1 MSELGSIQTTEN
13 IQIAVEP
20 QYLSEESH
28 PADSFWVFTYE
39 VVVTNMGPETVQLLS
54 RHWIITDA
62 DGREEHV
69 RGPGV
74 VGKTPILK
82 EGDSF
87 SYTSFCPL
95 PTQLG
100 TMHGTYQFRREDGSV
115 FDATIAPF
123 VLSTSD
129 SLN

>member
-20 QYLSEESH
+20 QYLPEESE
-28 PADSFWVFTYE
+28 PADSFWVFTYD
-39 VVVTNMGPETVQLLS
+39 VVVTNMGPKTVQLLS

-62 DGREEHV
+62 DGKEEHV

-74 VGKTPILK
+74 VGKTPILR

-123 VLSTSD
+123 VLSTSH

>member
-13 IQIAVEP
+13 IQIDVEP
-20 QYLSEESH
+20 QNLSEESR

-39 VVVTNMGPETVQLLS
+39 VVVTNMGPKTVQLLS

-62 DGREEHV
+62 DGKEEHV

-82 EGDSF
+82 EGDS
-87 SYTSFCPL
+87 L
-95 PTQLG
+95 L
-100 TMHGTYQFRREDGSV
+100 
-115 FDATIAPF
+115 
-123 VLSTSD
+123 
-129 SLN
+129 

>member
-1 MSELGSIQTTEN
+1 MSELGSIHTTEQ
-13 IQIAVEP
+13 IQIVVEP
-20 QYLSEESH
+20 QYLPEESQ

-39 VVVTNMGPETVQLLS
+39 VVVTNMGKKTVQLLS

-62 DGREEHV
+62 NGKQDHV

-74 VGKTPILK
+74 VGKTPLLK
-82 EGDSF
+82 EGESF

-95 PTQLG
+95 PTQMG
-100 TMHGTYQFRREDGSV
+100 TMHGTYEFHREDGAV
-115 FDATIAPF
+115 FEATIAPF
-123 VLSTSD
+123 VLSTSA

>member
-1 MSELGSIQTTEN
+1 MNELGSTHTTRG
-13 IQIAVEP
+13 IQISVEP
-20 QYLSEESH
+20 QYLPEQSQ

-39 VVVTNMGPETVQLLS
+39 VTIMNLGSETAQLMS

-62 DGREEHV
+62 NGKQEHV

-74 VGKTPILK
+74 IGKTPVLS

-95 PTQLG
+95 PTNMG
-100 TMHGTYQFRREDGSV
+100 TMHGTYQFRTESGED
-115 FDATIAPF
+115 FDAMISPF
-123 VLSTSD
+123 VLSINT

>member
-20 QYLSEESH
+20 QYLSEESQ
-28 PADSFWVFTYE
+28 PADLFWVFTYE

-62 DGREEHV
+62 DGKEEHV

>member
-20 QYLSEESH
+20 QYLPEESQ

-39 VVVTNMGPETVQLLS
+39 VVVTNIGPQTVQLLS

-62 DGREEHV
+62 DGKEEHV

-74 VGKTPILK
+74 VGKTPILQ
-82 EGDSF
+82 EGESF

-123 VLSTSD
+123 VLSTTK